1 MLRGYAYATIA
12 SLNLLHAIDSLQ
24 SPVQCATVNQN
35 LGVLHSLAIS
45 QHYLPAYNERD
56 NEELITHVARRPR
69 GALGVVE
76 VQSSARPRSWSML
89 VEVSGP
95 CVTASD
101 TLRPKRLPIHIG

>member
-1 MLRGYAYATIA
+1 VLRGYAYATIA

-56 NEELITHVARRPR
+56 NEELITHVA
-69 GALGVVE
+69 
-76 VQSSARPRSWSML
+76 
-89 VEVSGP
+89 
-95 CVTASD
+95 
-101 TLRPKRLPIHIG
+101 